1 MYDADIANLSGLREL
16 MRESLERFC
25 GYDTSSL
32 RTEQAREVMRSTEYV
47 LRAGLTA
54 CLNQS
59 TARTDLRIDAFSAR
73 ECFDIG
79 IAVLNERLERA
90 RGLLAFARET
100 KPDVRNT
107 ALEHTLGAGLD
118 AFFARYDVY
127 FGAHETPGDIDYPL
141 CLPVAEDVC
150 GLDYIEEYLRR
161 LTYENLWLQDVDE
174 GELNELLNAR
184 FASPRELIYNIF
196 SAALEDRL
204 IRLLRQEAPLVLSEH
219 GAEYSRGQ
227 AEAAARLA
235 AAHMDGAA
243 AEYVYRAAID
253 AMPYTSVRAVQH
265 CT

>member
-1 MYDADIANLSGLREL
+1 MCDTDIANLSGLREL
-16 MRESLERFC
+16 IRERLEQFC
-25 GYDTSSL
+25 GYDTSSI

-47 LRAGLTA
+47 LRAGLA
-54 CLNQS
+54 GRLNQI
-59 TARTDLRIDAFSAR
+59 TARTDLCIDAVSAC
-73 ECFDIG
+73 ECFDAG
-79 IAVLNERLERA
+79 IAALNERLDRA

-118 AFFARYDVY
+118 AFFARHDVY

-141 CLPVAEDVC
+141 CLPIGENVC
-150 GLDYIEEYLRR
+150 GLDYIKEYLRR
-161 LTYENLWLQDVDE
+161 LTYENLWLQEVDKD
-174 GELNELLNAR
+174 ELNGLLNAR

-196 SAALEDRL
+196 SVALEDML
-204 IRLLRQEAPLVLSEH
+204 IRLLKRKAPLVLSEH
-219 GAEYSRGQ
+219 GSEYSLGQ

-243 AEYVYRAAID
+243 AEYVHRAAID
-253 AMPYTSVRAVQH
+253 AMPYVSVRAVQQ